1 MKSVLEVI
9 FRLLNDT
16 NNIRLT
22 IIIVIILWSN
32 SMLFSDSFLYPAMT
46 LTKPLQ
52 LFVFK
57 FCF

>member
-32 SMLFSDSFLYPAMT
+32 SMLFSDSFLPGDD
-46 LTKPLQ
+46 
-52 LFVFK
+52 FD
-57 FCF
+57 